1 MAQHGE
7 TGLTAT
13 WHLGNLDSTSET
25 RAMQG
30 FKARKTEVCTLL
42 QAAYLPRCTTT
53 AAHMVDC
60 DSRRTSVR
68 IAA

>member
-1 MAQHGE
+1 
-7 TGLTAT
+7 
-13 WHLGNLDSTSET
+13 
-25 RAMQG
+25 MQG
-30 FKARKTEVCTLL
+30 FKARKTEVCALL

-68 IAA
+68 TAA